1 LQLYLYVNLAS
12 ESGHRDI
19 KPANI
24 LVNGLHLVKLCDF
37 GLARLAKNQQTI
49 AHTASQFVGQFS
61 SINVAQLAGTVDY
74 LDPEL
79 RKGGRPEPACDLFSL
94 GG

>member
-1 LQLYLYVNLAS
+1 MSY
-12 ESGHRDI
+12 RDI

-24 LVNGLHLVKLCDF
+24 LVNGLHRVKLCDF
-37 GLARLAKNQQTI
+37 GLARLAKNQQTL

-79 RKGGRPEPACDLFSL
+79 RKGARPEPACDVFSL